1 MVILSKHESSPFDK
15 LRVNGLKIMEDVKQ
29 VYYEDIEVDGEIP
42 ALVKYPT
49 TMQLVK
55 YAGAS
60 GDYYQI
66 HYDKDFARSNGLPGV
81 IVHGWLT
88 LSFMGQMLTDWLGEG
103 GTLERLSGSYRG
115 MNNVHE
121 DIICN
126 GKVTKKYVE
135 DDKHYARVEIW
146 AENPQGE
153 KTVTG
158 TAVVTLPS
166 RG

>member
-1 MVILSKHESSPFDK
+1 M
-15 LRVNGLKIMEDVKQ
+15 
-29 VYYEDIEVDGEIP
+29 VYYEDIEAGSELP

-66 HYDKDFARSNGLPGV
+66 HYDKDFALASGLPGV

-88 LSFMGQMLTDWLGEG
+88 LAFLGQMLTDWLGEG
-103 GTLERLSGSYRG
+103 GTLVKLNGSYRG
-115 MNNVHE
+115 INKVNE

-126 GKVTKKYVE
+126 GKVAKKYVE
-135 DDKHYARVEIW
+135 AGRNLARLDIW

-158 TAVVTLPS
+158 FAVVALPS
-166 RG
+166 RE

>member
-1 MVILSKHESSPFDK
+1 MENKKEL
-15 LRVNGLKIMEDVKQ
+15 LKMQQI
-29 VYYEDIEVDGEIP
+29 YYEDINEGSELP

-60 GDYYQI
+60 GDFYQI
-66 HYDKDFARSNGLPGV
+66 HYDKDFAIANGLPGV

-88 LSFMGQMLTDWLGEG
+88 LSFLGQMVTDWLGEG
-103 GTLERLSGSYRG
+103 GKLLKLNGSYRG
-115 MNNVHE
+115 INKVHE

-126 GKVTKKYVE
+126 GKVVKKYVE
-135 DDKHYARVEIW
+135 EGKNLARVDIW

-158 TAVVTLPS
+158 TAIVQLPS
-166 RG
+166 KA

>member
-1 MVILSKHESSPFDK
+1 MA
-15 LRVNGLKIMEDVKQ
+15 NQ
-29 VYYEDIEVDGEIP
+29 VYYEDIEAGSELP
-42 ALVKYPT
+42 GLVKYPT

-66 HYDKDFARSNGLPGV
+66 HYDKDFAIESGLPGV
-81 IVHGWLT
+81 IVHGWLA
-88 LSFMGQMLTDWLGEG
+88 LSFLGQLVTDWLGEG
-103 GTLERLSGSYRG
+103 SALLKLSGSYRG
-115 MNNVHE
+115 MNKVHE
-121 DIICN
+121 DIVCN
-126 GKVTKKYVE
+126 GKVTRKYVE
-135 DDKHYARVEIW
+135 DGKNCARVEVW

-166 RG
+166 RKRA

>member
-1 MVILSKHESSPFDK
+1 MTPIYF
-15 LRVNGLKIMEDVKQ
+15 
-29 VYYEDIEVDGEIP
+29 EDISEGADIP

-60 GDYYQI
+60 GDFYQI
-66 HYDKDFARSNGLPGV
+66 HYDKDFAAANGLPGV
-81 IVHGWLT
+81 IVHGWLA
-88 LSFMGQMLTDWLGEG
+88 LAFLGQMITDWLGGG
-103 GTLERLSGSYRG
+103 GTLVKLNGSYRG
-115 MNNVHE
+115 INRVSE

-126 GKVTKKYVE
+126 GKVKKKYVE
-135 DDKHYARVEIW
+135 DGRNLVRLEIW

-158 TAVVTLPS
+158 FAVVALTS
-166 RG
+166 REKT

>member
-1 MVILSKHESSPFDK
+1 LT
-15 LRVNGLKIMEDVKQ
+15 Q
-29 VYYEDIEVDGEIP
+29 VYYEDIEAGTDLP

-60 GDYYQI
+60 GDFYQI
-66 HYDKDFARSNGLPGV
+66 HYDKDFAIANGLPGV
-81 IVHGWLT
+81 IIHGWLA
-88 LSFMGQMLTDWLGEG
+88 LSFLGQMVTDWIGEG
-103 GTLERLSGSYRG
+103 GALVKLSGSYRG
-115 MNNVHE
+115 MNKVHE

-126 GKVTKKYVE
+126 GKVIKKYSE
-135 DDKHYARVEIW
+135 EGKNLARLDIW

-158 TAVVTLPS
+158 SAVVTLPS
-166 RG
+166 RVSA

>member
-1 MVILSKHESSPFDK
+1 MPE
-15 LRVNGLKIMEDVKQ
+15 Q
-29 VYYEDIEVDGEIP
+29 VYYEDIEVGSEIP

-66 HYDKDFARSNGLPGV
+66 HYDKDFAIASGLPGI
-81 IVHGWLT
+81 IVHGWLA
-88 LSFMGQMLTDWLGEG
+88 LSFLSQMITDWLGKEG
-103 GTLERLSGSYRG
+103 NLLKLSGSYRG
-115 MNNVHE
+115 MNKVHE

-126 GKVTKKYVE
+126 GKVTKKYE
-135 DDKHYARVEIW
+135 EGGKNLARVEIW
-146 AENPQGE
+146 AENPEGD

-158 TAVVTLPS
+158 TAIVALPS
-166 RG
+166 RD

>member
-1 MVILSKHESSPFDK
+1 MA
-15 LRVNGLKIMEDVKQ
+15 KQ
-29 VYYEDIEVDGEIP
+29 VYYEDIEAGSEIP

-66 HYDKDFARSNGLPGV
+66 HYDKDFAVANGLPGV

-88 LSFMGQMLTDWLGEG
+88 LAFLGQTITDWLGEG
-103 GTLERLSGSYRG
+103 GTLLKLSGSYRG
-115 MNNVHE
+115 MNKVNE

-135 DDKHYARVEIW
+135 DDKHLARVEIW

-158 TAVVTLPS
+158 TAVVMLPS
-166 RG
+166 REKPQ

>member
-1 MVILSKHESSPFDK
+1 MPE
-15 LRVNGLKIMEDVKQ
+15 Q
-29 VYYEDIEVDGEIP
+29 VYYEDIEAGSEIP

-66 HYDKDFARSNGLPGV
+66 HYDKDFALASGLPGI
-81 IVHGWLT
+81 IVHGWLA
-88 LSFMGQMLTDWLGEG
+88 LSFLGQMLTDWLGEG
-103 GTLERLSGSYRG
+103 GALVKLNGSYRG
-115 MNNVHE
+115 MNLVHE

-126 GKVTKKYVE
+126 GKVTKKYVG
-135 DDKHYARVEIW
+135 DGKNYARVEIW

-158 TAVVTLPS
+158 SAVVILPS

>member
-1 MVILSKHESSPFDK
+1 MP
-15 LRVNGLKIMEDVKQ
+15 GQ
-29 VYYEDIEVDGEIP
+29 VYFEDIQEGSELP
-42 ALVKYPT
+42 ALVKFPT

-66 HYDKDFARSNGLPGV
+66 HYDKDFALASGLPGV
-81 IVHGWLT
+81 IVHGWLA
-88 LSFMGQMLTDWLGEG
+88 LAFLGQMVTDWMGDG
-103 GTLERLSGSYRG
+103 GRLVKLNGSYRG
-115 MNNVHE
+115 MNRVAE

-126 GKVTKKYVE
+126 GRVSKKYDE
-135 DDKHYARVEIW
+135 GGEHLARLEIW

-158 TAVVTLPS
+158 TAVVVLPS
-166 RG
+166 RQHPI

>member
-1 MVILSKHESSPFDK
+1 MSQ
-15 LRVNGLKIMEDVKQ
+15 Q
-29 VYYEDIEVDGEIP
+29 VYYEDIIEGADIP
-42 ALVKYPT
+42 SLVKYPT

-66 HYDKDFARSNGLPGV
+66 HYDKDFAIADGLPGV

-88 LSFMGQMLTDWLGEG
+88 VSFLGQSVTDWLGDQG
-103 GTLERLSGSYRG
+103 ALVKLSGSYRG
-115 MNNVHE
+115 MNKVHE

-126 GKVTKKYVE
+126 GKVAKKYIE
-135 DDKHYARVEIW
+135 EGGNYARVEIW

-158 TAVVTLPS
+158 AAGGTLPS
-166 RG
+166 RA

>member
-1 MVILSKHESSPFDK
+1 MAGP
-15 LRVNGLKIMEDVKQ
+15 
-29 VYYEDIEVDGEIP
+29 VYYEDIEAGSEIP

-66 HYDKDFARSNGLPGV
+66 HYDKDFAVANGLPSV

-88 LSFMGQMLTDWLGEG
+88 LSFLGQMVTDWFGEG
-103 GTLERLSGSYRG
+103 GTLVKLSGSYRG
-115 MNNVHE
+115 MNKVHE

-126 GKVTKKYVE
+126 GKVVKKYAE
-135 DDKHYARVEIW
+135 EGKNYARVEIW

-166 RG
+166 RGQA

>member
-1 MVILSKHESSPFDK
+1 MVF
-15 LRVNGLKIMEDVKQ
+15 
-29 VYYEDIEVDGEIP
+29 YEDIQEGFELP

-66 HYDKDFARSNGLPGV
+66 HYDKDFAVANGLPGV
-81 IVHGWLT
+81 IVHGWLA
-88 LSFMGQMLTDWLGEG
+88 LAFLGRMVTDWLGDS
-103 GTLERLSGSYRG
+103 GTLVRLNGSYRG
-115 MNNVHE
+115 INKVHE

-126 GKVTKKYVE
+126 GKVTKKYTE
-135 DDKHYARVEIW
+135 EDKHLVRIEIW
-146 AENPQGE
+146 AENPTGE

-158 TAVVTLPS
+158 FAVVDLPTKDS
-166 RG
+166 AS

>member
-1 MVILSKHESSPFDK
+1 MTP
-15 LRVNGLKIMEDVKQ
+15 Q
-29 VYYEDIEVDGEIP
+29 VYYEDIVEGTELP
-42 ALVKYPT
+42 GLVKYPT

-66 HYDKDFARSNGLPGV
+66 HYDKDFALANGLPGV
-81 IVHGWLT
+81 IVHGWLA
-88 LSFMGQMLTDWLGEG
+88 LAFLGQMLTDWLGEK
-103 GTLERLSGSYRG
+103 GTLLKLSGSYRG
-115 MNNVHE
+115 MNRVHE

-135 DDKHYARVEIW
+135 EDKNLAKVEIW
-146 AENPQGE
+146 AENPAGE

-158 TAVVTLPS
+158 SAVVALPS
-166 RG
+166 REQSR

>member
-1 MVILSKHESSPFDK
+1 MQLYF
-15 LRVNGLKIMEDVKQ
+15 
-29 VYYEDIEVDGEIP
+29 EDINEGDEVPG
-42 ALVKYPT
+42 LVKYPT

-66 HYDKDFARSNGLPGV
+66 HYDKDFAVANGLPGV
-81 IVHGWLT
+81 IVHGWLS
-88 LSFMGQMLTDWLGEG
+88 LSFLGQMVTDWIGEK
-103 GTLERLSGSYRG
+103 GTMVKLNGSYRG

-121 DIICN
+121 DLICN
-126 GKVTKKYVE
+126 GKVTKKYTE
-135 DDKHYARVEIW
+135 EGKNYARLEIW
-146 AENPQGE
+146 VENPQGD

-166 RG
+166 K

>member
-1 MVILSKHESSPFDK
+1 MAET
-15 LRVNGLKIMEDVKQ
+15 
-29 VYYEDIEVDGEIP
+29 VYYEDIEEGSEVP

-66 HYDKDFARSNGLPGV
+66 HYDKDFAIANGLPGV
-81 IVHGWLT
+81 IVHGWLA
-88 LSFMGQMLTDWLGEG
+88 LSFLGQMITDWLGGE
-103 GTLERLSGSYRG
+103 GTLVKLDGSYRG
-115 MNNVHE
+115 MNLVHE
-121 DIICN
+121 EIFCY
-126 GKVTKKYVE
+126 GRVKRKYIE
-135 DDKHYARVEIW
+135 DDQHYARVEIW

-158 TAVVTLPS
+158 SVVVILPS

>member
-1 MVILSKHESSPFDK
+1 MAELF
-15 LRVNGLKIMEDVKQ
+15 
-29 VYYEDIEVDGEIP
+29 YEDIAEGYELP

-66 HYDKDFARSNGLPGV
+66 HYDKDFALANGLPGV
-81 IVHGWLT
+81 IVHGWLA
-88 LSFMGQMLTDWLGEG
+88 LAFLGQMLTDWLGERG
-103 GTLERLSGSYRG
+103 KLLKLSGSYRG
-115 MNNVHE
+115 INKVDE

-126 GKVTKKYVE
+126 GKITKKYIE
-135 DDKHYARVEIW
+135 NDKHLTRIEIW

-158 TAVVTLPS
+158 FALVSLPS
-166 RG
+166 REKPQ

>member
-1 MVILSKHESSPFDK
+1 M
-15 LRVNGLKIMEDVKQ
+15 KQ
-29 VYYEDIEVDGEIP
+29 VYYEDIEAGSELP
-42 ALVKYPT
+42 GLVKYPT

-66 HYDKDFARSNGLPGV
+66 HYDKDFAIESGLPGV
-81 IVHGWLT
+81 IVHGWLA
-88 LSFMGQMLTDWLGEG
+88 LSFLGQLVTDWLGEG
-103 GTLERLSGSYRG
+103 SALLKLSGSYRG
-115 MNNVHE
+115 MNKVHE
-121 DIICN
+121 DIVCN
-126 GKVTKKYVE
+126 GKVTRKYVE
-135 DDKHYARVEIW
+135 DGKNCARVEVW

-166 RG
+166 RKRA